1 MILLYIELCLK
12 DTPIEK
18 DYLSTINLSYTII
31 EYITDSNS
39 SMGKNHISC
48 SP

>member
-1 MILLYIELCLK
+1 MILLYIELFLK

-18 DYLSTINLSYTII
+18 DYLNIINLCYAII
-31 EYITDSNS
+31 EYIIDSNS